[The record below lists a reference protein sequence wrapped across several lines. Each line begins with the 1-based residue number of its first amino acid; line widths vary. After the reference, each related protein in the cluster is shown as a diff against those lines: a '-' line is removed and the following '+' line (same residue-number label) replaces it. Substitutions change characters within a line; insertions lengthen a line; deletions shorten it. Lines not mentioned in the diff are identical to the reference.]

1 MTYTDLK
8 NFVGASDMDDAYV
21 EQCWNEAVAHVSTF
35 VGNHDVPSA
44 ILNRCFIEAGSEL
57 YHRRSAPMGVSQFA
71 SFDGSAIRVA
81 RDPLQGVYPLLRPYV
96 GLGGIG

>member
-1 MTYTDLK
+1 MTYQLLK
-8 NFVGASDMDDAYV
+8 TFVGASDADDAYV
-21 EQCWNEAVAHVSTF
+21 EQCWDEAVAHVSTF
-35 VGNHDVPSA
+35 VGTHDIPSA
-44 ILNRCFIEAGSEL
+44 VLTRCYVEAGSEL
-57 YHRRSAPMGVSQFA
+57 FHRRSAPMGVSQFA

>member
-1 MTYTDLK
+1 MSYTDLK
-8 NFVGASDMDDAYV
+8 TFVGASDLDDTYV
-21 EQCWNEAVAHVSTF
+21 EQCWEEAVALVNTF
-35 VGNHDVPSA
+35 VGTHDIPTAV
-44 ILNRCFIEAGSEL
+44 LNRCYIEAGSEL

-81 RDPLQGVYPLLRPYV
+81 RDPLTGVYPILRPYV

>member
-1 MTYTDLK
+1 MTYELLK
-8 NFVGASDMDDAYV
+8 TFVGASDLDDTYV
-21 EQCWNEAVAHVSTF
+21 EQCWDEAVAHVNTF
-35 VGNHDVPSA
+35 VGTSDVPTPV
-44 ILNRCFIEAGSEL
+44 LTRCYVEAGSEL
-57 YHRRSAPMGVSQFA
+57 FHRRSAPMGVSQFA